1 MFKKK
6 FRMISLVFLVTLL
19 SFSLMIPAFAID
31 ESEVEAAVN
40 ATSRETVTGNVL
52 IWFLCAVAF
61 LKVSQK
67 IDSFMSSL
75 GVNVGHTGGSLLG
88 EAMVAAK
95 GISMMTGAAGKVVGG
110 FGRGAHGSRGADGA
124 SGASGAGG
132 FFRHGLIGMAARKV
146 SSDAVKTATS
156 TTERATSSV
165 QNVSQVSSTVH
176 TAGES
181 ASAVHAATHSAQ
193 LMSTAWLAS
202 RLPVS
207 QRKNGFKGFPS
218 FRFKKQ

>member
-124 SGASGAGG
+124 SGASGAGDFSG
-132 FFRHGLIGMAARKV
+132 
-146 SSDAVKTATS
+146 TA
-156 TTERATSSV
+156 
-165 QNVSQVSSTVH
+165 
-176 TAGES
+176 
-181 ASAVHAATHSAQ
+181 
-193 LMSTAWLAS
+193 
-202 RLPVS
+202 
-207 QRKNGFKGFPS
+207 
-218 FRFKKQ
+218 